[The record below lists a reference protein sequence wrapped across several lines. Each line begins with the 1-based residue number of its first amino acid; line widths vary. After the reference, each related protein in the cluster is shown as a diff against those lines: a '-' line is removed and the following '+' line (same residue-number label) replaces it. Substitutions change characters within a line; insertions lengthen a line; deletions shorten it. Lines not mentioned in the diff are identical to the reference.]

1 MPAKSKGLGK
11 LREHLHVRSCK
22 YVWLI
27 PSGKVGAQT
36 MDNHGM

>member
-1 MPAKSKGLGK
+1 MSANSKGLGK
-11 LREHLHVRSCK
+11 LREYLHVRSCA

-27 PSGKVGAQT
+27 PSGRVGAQT